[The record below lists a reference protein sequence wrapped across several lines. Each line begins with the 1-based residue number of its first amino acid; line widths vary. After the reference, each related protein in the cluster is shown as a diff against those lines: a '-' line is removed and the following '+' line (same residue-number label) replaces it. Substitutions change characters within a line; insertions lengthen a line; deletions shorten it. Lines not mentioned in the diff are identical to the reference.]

1 MALGKR
7 DSVEPL
13 LQRYARLRASNFR
26 ASGASRH
33 QDSTTTSAGTA
44 TNPAARIFM
53 PRPVVLSAVGP
64 NPCLLAAVRA
74 SVGSSECSELSSI
87 TRSIEPASRGVAGHA
102 DAIPVCRRCLSHAS
116 SSSCG
121 GDGGGGGVG
130 GGGGCG
136 AAERAEGSEGDDSC
150 GGTFRFDRRP
160 KTEPQA
166 YYETLGSRIEMLN
179 STSARS
185 VLAGCVV
192 IDLNSTK
199 VIDIVGMGFF
209 LNRKWLCF
217 DNVPIH
223 MRFSV
228 PPRVVAATALEFG
241 ECQKSAAFG
250 WCICRVW
257 SVLRNRLSATTFH
270 LSWLRPQGFMRE
282 WISGGGVV
290 VLTLTPTSPPT
301 LFLSPRVAFL
311 PSSCMPACLLAIHA
325 LSTTF
330 RPIGEPS
337 SNPETDPETEGVSSS
352 SRSSRFEEAQGG
364 VVRGTSVGPCGTASS
379 AADDTLTGLPRRSA
393 SPDGME
399 SSVYHPVC
407 RLCLRELARVAEG
420 STTVCAS
427 VDCVASFHQACFL
440 ISHVITMQSSNE
452 ILSRCSPA
460 LRTQLVLACPC
471 VRASIDY
478 RLSRHQNRCL
488 ARLSCRLI
496 AHKSASSL
504 LFRSGLVVVSHTHML
519 PRQDECETE
528 TGSLYCPVC
537 GRVWTT
543 ALTPTNPPDDA
554 RKLQAPRCAEDAH
567 CVASS
572 WAPGVAIVSTRL
584 APSNGDNIFL
594 HSHVIP
600 GLKDSLDDW
609 KSAFSEEVAMGII
622 SPYWHVRQSAL
633 RQVAKITI
641 CRVLMARRSPSITFH
656 QSEGSTPNK
665 LGPES
670 LRMSFRLIQYFL
682 SDPADEVFIASLCQH
697 EGNKMFFVEFQPVGY
712 IAYIASAA
720 TPHPLRCSL
729 ELEFHT
735 KRESSFHH
743 NCRSPVE
750 SPTWVVDSLAT
761 KFSSHKFAFS
771 SLQCRVDE
779 KEEGGGGGGE

>member
-1 MALGKR
+1 MVGCHNTPSTGTPPTTAPFNRSASLQEQVARALQANFLLLHQPAPNAFIVLDPSPVNACQWDTSTAAPPATGKR
-7 DSVEPL
+7 HRFRVTLGGHSPGCTCSEQPLICPASTRSPCAHTLFVLLRVLRLKLEDPRIARPRLENYEVEPL

-179 STSARS
+179 STSAR
-185 VLAGCVV
+185 
-192 IDLNSTK
+192 
-199 VIDIVGMGFF
+199 
-209 LNRKWLCF
+209 
-217 DNVPIH
+217 
-223 MRFSV
+223 
-228 PPRVVAATALEFG
+228 
-241 ECQKSAAFG
+241 
-250 WCICRVW
+250 
-257 SVLRNRLSATTFH
+257 
-270 LSWLRPQGFMRE
+270 
-282 WISGGGVV
+282 
-290 VLTLTPTSPPT
+290 
-301 LFLSPRVAFL
+301 
-311 PSSCMPACLLAIHA
+311 HA

-440 ISHVITMQSSNE
+440 IW
-452 ILSRCSPA
+452 
-460 LRTQLVLACPC
+460 
-471 VRASIDY
+471 
-478 RLSRHQNRCL
+478 
-488 ARLSCRLI
+488 
-496 AHKSASSL
+496 
-504 LFRSGLVVVSHTHML
+504 
-519 PRQDECETE
+519 QDECETE

-682 SDPADEVFIASLCQH
+682 SDPADEVFIASLVRLLLCCAH
-697 EGNKMFFVEFQPVGY
+697 
-712 IAYIASAA
+712 
-720 TPHPLRCSL
+720 L
-729 ELEFHT
+729 
-735 KRESSFHH
+735 
-743 NCRSPVE
+743 
-750 SPTWVVDSLAT
+750 
-761 KFSSHKFAFS
+761 
-771 SLQCRVDE
+771 
-779 KEEGGGGGGE
+779 